1 MSLKPALVA
10 LSALVCIGAALPAA
24 AQTVYKCGSKRSV
37 RYSDQPCAGRTGRVV
52 NTDDAPVPVE
62 STPDEGRVLAR
73 AMHRR
78 PDETARQFATRRRR
92 ARLLPQD
99 RAECARIDTRMPVER
114 ASMDNPDPDE
124 VANAKAALERSRK
137 RFTKL
142 GC

>member
-52 NTDDAPVPVE
+52 NTDDAPVPAV
-62 STPDEGRVLAR
+62 STADQDRVLAR

-78 PDETARQFATRRRR
+78 PGESARQFATRRRR
-92 ARLLPQD
+92 ARLRGED

-114 ASMDNPDPDE
+114 ASMDNPDPEE
-124 VANAKAALERSRK
+124 VAKAKAALQTSRK
-137 RFTKL
+137 RFAKL